1 MKIIGNLTLDIS
13 MTGAWSGDNIKVT
26 AKVWNGK
33 ITKTGTL
40 SGSYQVDSIALDG
53 SMYSDEYAVFA
64 ITTSQYIGS
73 SRNQHKTTYS
83 QVSVK
88 GIAMKGWD
96 KAYGKRENW
105 ANKALG
111 FADSVVIQVPGS
123 SYDTS
128 NRFTVSSPGISSV
141 TSSSDHGNFPNY
153 MNVYINGSNGATAGP
168 FGCDTRAVITAA
180 YNRIYDIQSSTSN
193 SNYPSYKTVY
203 VYDTSMTAVAGP
215 FDCYTGDVWRAAAG
229 KEIGCNNKTLSPGT
243 YTDITVPSTTPGGS
257 FTFRVSASTS
267 GGGGGGDCCFPAGTP
282 VLLADGTTMP
292 IEKLTVGT
300 IVIGYDPD
308 MQQFCETEI
317 MRTIQKKHR
326 NDIYELERA
335 DGITFLMTANHVVLT
350 KNGWKAIDPERGKH
364 GVPDEDIT
372 ELIIGDELLGVNGNY
387 IKIENIKYRD
397 DLQDQNVYN
406 IDVEEA
412 DTFIAYGI
420 VAHNDVDCGN
430 Q

>member
-1 MKIIGNLTLDIS
+1 MKVIENLTLDIS

-40 SGSYQVDSIALDG
+40 SGSYTLDSIGLDE
-53 SMYSDEYAVFA
+53 SMQNDEYAVVN
-64 ITTSQYIGS
+64 IVTSQYIGS
-73 SRNQHKTTYS
+73 SRNQHSSTYR
-83 QVSVK
+83 QLYVRP
-88 GIAMKGWD
+88 IAKKGWD
-96 KAYGKRENW
+96 LAYSKRSNW
-105 ANKALG
+105 ANKYLKYG
-111 FADSVVIQVPGS
+111 ENVVIQVPS
-123 SYDTS
+123 STYGDYST
-128 NRFTVSSPGISSV
+128 FTVQAQLL
-141 TSSSDHGNFPNY
+141 D
-153 MNVYINGSNGATAGP
+153 
-168 FGCDTRAVITAA
+168 
-180 YNRIYDIQSSTSN
+180 IYDIGSSQNN
-193 SNYPSYKTVY
+193 SSYPNFKTVY
-203 VYDTSMTAVAGP
+203 VYDSSETAIAGP
-215 FDCYTGDVWRAAAG
+215 FDCYTEDVYNKGKTDGWIAAANS
-229 KEIGCNNKTLSPGT
+229 EIGCNNKSISPGYST
-243 YTDITVPSTTPGGS
+243 TITVPSSSGYGNTKQ
-257 FTFRVSASTS
+257 FTITGVSS
-267 GGGGGGDCCFPAGTP
+267 GGGGGDCCFPAGTP

-300 IVIGYDPD
+300 IVVGYDPD
-308 MQQFCETEI
+308 TQQFCETEI

-335 DGITFLMTANHVVLT
+335 DGVTFLMTANHVVLT
-350 KNGWKAIDPERGKH
+350 KNGWKAIDPERGKY

-406 IDVEEA
+406 IDVEEV